1 MFDFLGK
8 KIKTNLRLIMLLSSF
23 LVSFILSLLLTKL
36 HYTFGTFLINL
47 VLFIVIYVLTV
58 LIHRQFVLKEHF
70 GPSTEE
76 NGQEES
82 GEAGTGAEQ
91 PSTGEEQSSTGETPS
106 TEENGL
112 FNDSGNLDSE
122 TINMLTSAQYTEQ
135 AEDEQIATNTEQ
147 RSNSVANIASNSET
161 PLTMDQVNSYSEEM
175 ISNEET
181 SIDQT
186 QPSILEQDSNTVI
199 LTKSTLDYMLKTPI
213 NVTVN
218 LNTNDLTCNSNSES
232 SSNGTSTNGSSSDT
246 SSTVAQDSGSFSNI
260 DMNTIA
266 DYTLDK
272 QQNYINQYRNSQKC
286 PVCPVVDNRPWS
298 NYESDI

>member
-1 MFDFLGK
+1 MIDFLGR

-36 HYTFGTFLINL
+36 HYTFGTFLINV
-47 VLFIVIYVLTV
+47 VLFIVIYVLAV
-58 LIHRQFVLKEHF
+58 LLHRQFVLKEHF
-70 GPSTEE
+70 GPSTGEDEENGQEASEDKE

-82 GEAGTGAEQ
+82 GE
-91 PSTGEEQSSTGETPS
+91 EEAS
-106 TEENGL
+106 GL
-112 FNDSGNLDSE
+112 FNDAQDLDSE
-122 TINMLTSAQYTEQ
+122 TVNMLTSAQYTGQE
-135 AEDEQIATNTEQ
+135 EDEQIATNTEQ
-147 RSNSVANIASNSET
+147 RSNSVANIANNSET
-161 PLTMDQVNSYSEEM
+161 PLTMDQVNTYSEEM

-181 SIDQT
+181 SIDQA

-199 LTKSTLDYMLKTPI
+199 LTKSTLDYMLKTPV

-218 LNTNDLTCNSNSES
+218 LNTSDLTCNSNSES
-232 SSNGTSTNGSSSDT
+232 SSNGSSSNGSSSDT
-246 SSTVAQDSGSFSNI
+246 SSTTVEDSGSTFSNI

>member
-1 MFDFLGK
+1 
-8 KIKTNLRLIMLLSSF
+8 
-23 LVSFILSLLLTKL
+23 
-36 HYTFGTFLINL
+36 
-47 VLFIVIYVLTV
+47 
-58 LIHRQFVLKEHF
+58 
-70 GPSTEE
+70 
-76 NGQEES
+76 
-82 GEAGTGAEQ
+82 
-91 PSTGEEQSSTGETPS
+91 
-106 TEENGL
+106 
-112 FNDSGNLDSE
+112 
-122 TINMLTSAQYTEQ
+122 MLTSAQYTEQ